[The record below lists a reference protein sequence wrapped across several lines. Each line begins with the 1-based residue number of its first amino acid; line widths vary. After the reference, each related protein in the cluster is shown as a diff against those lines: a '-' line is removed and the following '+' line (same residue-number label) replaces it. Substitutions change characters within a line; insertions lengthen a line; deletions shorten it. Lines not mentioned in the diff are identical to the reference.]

1 MRAPVT
7 CTTDNMRS
15 MVHLRTDVRDGV
27 AVQGRKPHGWGDDR
41 LAAFLNLASD
51 NVLGTFAQL
60 RDEYDRLRRID
71 DAFVDF
77 TDNLLNPRDPIAPLL
92 MLQAHASYRAA
103 AELAMTCQ
111 SAPAF
116 MAMRGCV
123 ESSLYGLYFHRN
135 PNTFEVWARRHD
147 NDAARQAVRAEF
159 TIRRLKDCLAAV
171 DAATTNAVA
180 DLYEKTIDFG
190 AHPNVA
196 ALAGAF
202 RTEDNEQRR
211 QFKVIYL
218 TADPVMIRG
227 TMKSVAQ
234 TGRAS
239 LLIFRNVFIE
249 RFDLLGITERLTEL
263 RRGL

>member
-1 MRAPVT
+1 MT
-7 CTTDNMRS
+7 CTAANMRG
-15 MVHLRTDVRDGV
+15 MAHLRTDVQDGV
-27 AVQGRKPHGWGDDR
+27 AVQGRKPYGWGDDR
-41 LAAFLNLASD
+41 LAGFLNLASD

-77 TDNLLNPRDPIAPLL
+77 TDNLLNPQDPIAPLL

-123 ESSLYGLYFHRN
+123 ESSLYGFYFHRN
-135 PNTFEVWARRHD
+135 PNTFEMWVRRHD
-147 NDAARQAVRAEF
+147 DDAARQAVRAEF
-159 TIRRLKDCLAAV
+159 TIRRLKDCLTAV
-171 DAATTNAVA
+171 DPATANSVA
-180 DLYEKTIDFG
+180 DLYDKTIDFG

-196 ALAGAF
+196 ALAAAF
-202 RTEDNEQRR
+202 RAENNDQRR

-218 TADPVMIRG
+218 TADPAMIRG

-234 TGRAS
+234 TGVAS
-239 LLIFRNVFIE
+239 LLIFRNVFTE
-249 RFDLLGITERLTEL
+249 RFALLGITERLTQL

>member
-1 MRAPVT
+1 MRGMA
-7 CTTDNMRS
+7 
-15 MVHLRTDVRDGV
+15 HLRTDVQGGV
-27 AVQGRKPHGWGDDR
+27 AVQGRKPYGWGDDR

-51 NVLGTFAQL
+51 NVLGTFAQR

-77 TDNLLNPRDPIAPLL
+77 TDNLLNPQDPIAPLL

-123 ESSLYGLYFHRN
+123 ESSLYGFYFHRN
-135 PNTFEVWARRHD
+135 PNTFEMWARRHND
-147 NDAARQAVRAEF
+147 DAARQAVRAEF
-159 TIRRLKDCLAAV
+159 TIRRLKDCLTAV
-171 DAATTNAVA
+171 DPATANVVA
-180 DLYEKTIDFG
+180 DLYDKTIDFG

-202 RTEDNEQRR
+202 RAENNDQRR

-218 TADPVMIRG
+218 TADLAMIRG

-234 TGRAS
+234 TGVAS
-239 LLIFRNVFIE
+239 LLIFRNVFTE
-249 RFDLLGITERLTEL
+249 RFALLGITERLNEL

>member
-1 MRAPVT
+1 MT
-7 CTTDNMRS
+7 S
-15 MVHLRTDVRDGV
+15 MAHVRTDAREGV
-27 AVQGRKPHGWGDDR
+27 AVQARKPFGWGDDR
-41 LAAFLNLASD
+41 LAAFLNVASD
-51 NVLGTFAQL
+51 NVLGTFARL

-147 NDAARQAVRAEF
+147 SDAARQAVRAEF

-171 DAATTNAVA
+171 DAATANAVA
-180 DLYEKTIDFG
+180 DLYDKSIDFG

-196 ALAGAF
+196 APIRLDHARPKPTIAATCLEDFSCSTFALRTIGVSLSNAAGAASF
-202 RTEDNEQRR
+202 AAQM
-211 QFKVIYL
+211 
-218 TADPVMIRG
+218 AGAGDPAG
-227 TMKSVAQ
+227 T
-234 TGRAS
+234 
-239 LLIFRNVFIE
+239 
-249 RFDLLGITERLTEL
+249 
-263 RRGL
+263 